1 MASTDLG
8 ACEWFV
14 WNLQRSNLI
23 DRGQLDQIVGEFL
36 KSHPRAEPPD
46 LANYLIEENI
56 LTPYQCER
64 VLQDKAQGLVLGPY
78 TLTDALGSGSMGT
91 VYQAISK
98 NDNQWYAVKVL
109 PRRSMWNVRIAR
121 RQVRAFEQCKHPA
134 VVPFVDV
141 GTSGGTHYLAW
152 PLVEGVPLEN
162 IVQQHTKLDPNLVAN
177 YALQTAEGLDVCHQA
192 TLIHGLIKPSNI
204 MITADNHVR
213 ILDYGI
219 GTLLTESG
227 EGESLVDTM
236 STANTMTSGLDCASP
251 ESIMDPTA
259 RTPAGDQYSLG
270 CAIYYCLTG
279 QYPFPEG
286 TAVEKMMAHQTKQAT
301 PVCEINPEVPPELS
315 DMVDRLMQKAP
326 EARYASTAELV
337 AILRQF
343 VEAHPGPQERPAV
356 TIAPRAQPDLQAA
369 AAAGQRD
376 NGKAK
381 DVPPAAPPPAPVPST
396 SARGAPPPRTA
407 PSLPSRDSLRKTGA
421 PPAAKPPAPAPE
433 EAVEERPQPKRE
445 KQVAAATTGSE
456 EKLGPGGML
465 ILALLAGVGAFF
477 VMQFAAPYFQ
487 KQAPAPASQPQ
498 PQQVAPPAPGQNP
511 PAPAQNPPAPE
522 QKKT

>member
-36 KSHPRAEPPD
+36 KTHPRAEPPD
-46 LANYLIEENI
+46 LANYLIKEKI

-91 VYQAISK
+91 VYEAISK

-121 RQVRAFEQCKHPA
+121 RQVRDFERCKHPA

-141 GTSGGTHYLAW
+141 GTAGGAHYLAW
-152 PLVEGVPLEN
+152 PLVDGVTLET
-162 IVQQHTKLDPNLVAN
+162 IVQQNGKLDPSLAAY

-192 TLIHGLIKPSNI
+192 GLIHGLIKPSNL
-204 MITADNHVR
+204 MVTEDNKIR

-219 GTLLTESG
+219 GSLLTESG

-270 CAIYYCLTG
+270 CAVYYCLTG

-286 TAVEKMMAHQTKQAT
+286 TAVEKMMAHQTQQAK
-301 PVCEINPEVPPELS
+301 PAAELEPDVPQELS

-326 EARYASTAELV
+326 ESRYASTAELV
-337 AILRQF
+337 AVLREF
-343 VEAHPGPQERPAV
+343 VEAHPAPQERPAV
-356 TIAPRAQPDLQAA
+356 TIAPKVAPDLAAA
-369 AAAGQRD
+369 AAAGQRGD

-381 DVPPAAPPPAPVPST
+381 EVAPAPAALAPSPSPRSAAPA
-396 SARGAPPPRTA
+396 PPRTA
-407 PSLPSRDSLRKTGA
+407 PSSLPSRDSMRRA
-421 PPAAKPPAPAPE
+421 PAAAPKPAAE
-433 EAVEERPQPKRE
+433 KEAVEERREPERE
-445 KQVAAATTGSE
+445 KRPASAPASE
-456 EKLGPGGML
+456 EKLGKAGTV
-465 ILALLAGVGAFF
+465 ILAVVVAVGAFIVMLF
-477 VMQFAAPYFQ
+477 VKDYLDKN
-487 KQAPAPASQPQ
+487 KQAPPQPAPIQAPAGKE
-498 PQQVAPPAPGQNP
+498 AAPAPTP
-511 PAPAQNPPAPE
+511 D
-522 QKKT
+522 QKKAP